1 MSRFELVINCL
12 FKARSA
18 RSLGPPALVTKSE
31 LRVEQFTRTDLH
43 VARVIN
49 TTGVHMG
56 TQTFPTTTG
65 CRTALLD
72 RNPSRT

>member
-1 MSRFELVINCL
+1 M
-12 FKARSA
+12 
-18 RSLGPPALVTKSE
+18 
-31 LRVEQFTRTDLH
+31 EQFTRTDLH